1 MDRDKY
7 CVIPTKYI
15 ELLTRAQKK
24 KFLEVLGVVTEI
36 RKVLGKEVDPGYYVC
51 KHDEPYSES
60 VRDMI
65 EEGEEAKERVLNVGT
80 GEPSRATA
88 ELLEKVMGCQNV
100 NDKSIEDNAP
110 DELGIHQNVLNDFLI
125 DDTPSGED
133 VLKDF
138 TNNEAMIASIDT
150 SKLFHDFDEFEIG
163 VIESLENDATIKAKR
178 EEIQRH
184 VERMEFLNNIG
195 KKDV

>member
-1 MDRDKY
+1 MLKLNKMLGNGEDRLDRDKY

-36 RKVLGKEVDPGYYVC
+36 RKVLGKEVDPSYYVC

-65 EEGEEAKERVLNVGT
+65 EEGEEAKERVLNVGMV
-80 GEPSRATA
+80 EPSKETT

-100 NDKSIEDNAP
+100 NDESIEDDSQYEGMSSNFIDP
-110 DELGIHQNVLNDFLI
+110 SRLFL
-125 DDTPSGED
+125 
-133 VLKDF
+133 
-138 TNNEAMIASIDT
+138 
-150 SKLFHDFDEFEIG
+150 DFDEFELG
-163 VIESLENDATIKAKR
+163 VIESLENDTNIKAKR

-184 VERMEFLNNIG
+184 VERMEFLNNVG